1 MGSGEGSSGE
11 GIAVGTGISSGLLV
25 SAQETQTNRR
35 STRKGFI
42 TFTTIED
49 SLLSHAGGRIKKC
62 RVIVL

>member
-11 GIAVGTGISSGLLV
+11 GIAVGAGRSSGLLV
-25 SAQETQTNRR
+25 SAQETQMNRR

-62 RVIVL
+62 RVIIL